1 MVIFDT
7 NILIELYRGNHQIR
21 ERVLEFHTDVFYIS
35 SITVAE
41 FLAGAKNKNDFAVIA
56 KQLDKYTHLPIT
68 AEISELFLELF
79 RKYNLSHKPGIPDML
94 IAATA
99 LYYDLPLFTLNKK
112 HFVYLDN
119 IKLL

>member
-7 NILIELYRGNHQIR
+7 NVLIELYRGNNLIKEQI
-21 ERVLEFHTDVFYIS
+21 LAMDYNIFYIS
-35 SITVAE
+35 SISVAE
-41 FLAGAKNKNDFAVIA
+41 FLAGARNKEDMATIA

-68 AEISELFLELF
+68 VEITNLFLTLF
-79 RKYNLSHKPGIPDML
+79 REYNLSHKPGIPDTL

-99 LYYDLPLFTLNKK
+99 LYYELPVFTLNRK
-112 HFVYLDN
+112 HFQYFPA